1 MTLPPLP
8 WVSGGQV
15 LAQQQGGLG
24 VITLHRPGAL
34 HALSLPMVR
43 DITTVLLHWQPLREV
58 HTVLLQATVAPG
70 KTAAFCAGGDIRFF
84 HQAALAGDPMVED
97 FFTEEYTLNHLIHT
111 YGKPVIALMDGIT
124 MGGGMGLAQ
133 GATLRVVTERSV
145 LAMPETLIGLFPDVG
160 GGWFLSRCPGHV
172 GEYLALTGRS
182 LGASDAMAVGLAD
195 VCVASGELQA
205 VRAAWAAQAPAS
217 AEQAMAVWHA
227 RAQPCEPSSVL
238 AQQTTIDQHFAHPS
252 ALAIVQSLEA
262 CASAWAQQVA
272 HELRQRSPLMLE
284 VTLQQVRRERAM
296 GLADAL
302 RQERGL
308 VRHCLQLRPG
318 AASETMEGIRALVI
332 DKDRT
337 PRWNPPRLEEVA
349 PEAVAAFFESPWPLH
364 AHPLANLG
372 SAP

>member
-1 MTLPPLP
+1 MSLPLP
-8 WVSGGQV
+8 TLVSSGQV
-15 LAQQQGGLG
+15 LAQQQGGVG
-24 VITLHRPGAL
+24 VITLNRPGAL

-43 DITTVLLHWQPLREV
+43 DITALLLHWRHLSEV
-58 HTVLLQATVAPG
+58 HTVLLQATVLPG

-84 HQAALAGDPMVED
+84 HQAALAGDPTVED

-133 GATLRVVTERSV
+133 GATLRVATERSV

-160 GGWFLSRCPGHV
+160 GGWFLAHCPGHV

-182 LGASDAMAVGLAD
+182 LGAFDAMAVGLAD
-195 VCVASGELQA
+195 VCVASSELQA
-205 VRAAWAAQAPAS
+205 VQATWAAQSPVS
-217 AEQAMAVWHA
+217 AEQALAVWHE
-227 RAQPCEPSSVL
+227 RAQPREPSMLL
-238 AQQTTIDQHFAHPS
+238 AEQAAIDPHFVHSS

-272 HELRQRSPLMLE
+272 RELRQRSPLMLE

-318 AASETMEGIRALVI
+318 AASETMEGIRALAI
-332 DKDRT
+332 DKDRS

-349 PEAVAAFFESPWPLH
+349 PEAVAAFFESPWPAH

-372 SAP
+372 RSL